1 MNSKSQE
8 SQSWGAPP
16 GILPKPMTNMH
27 TLNNTEMKSLD
38 VTWSQALVQST
49 TSASFPVTTFCTCSP
64 TSAQELHPNS
74 TKATAFTYP
83 SSYCSQSLEK
93 ATDTLLSWQVSQW
106 KIIISAKNPKRL
118 KKKKLDDD
126 RAKSKPKWC
135 IKFLSV
141 HTADPHLFWITNSS
155 GERLTTFLHFM

>member
-16 GILPKPMTNMH
+16 GILPKPMTNRH

-38 VTWSQALVQST
+38 VTWSEALVQST

-106 KIIISAKNPKRL
+106 KIIISAKNPKCL
-118 KKKKLDDD
+118 KKILMMTELKANQNDAL
-126 RAKSKPKWC
+126 
-135 IKFLSV
+135 
-141 HTADPHLFWITNSS
+141 NSS
-155 GERLTTFLHFM
+155 LSTQLTLTCFGLQTLQERDSPPSYIL

>member
-74 TKATAFTYP
+74 TKDTAFTYP

-106 KIIISAKNPKRL
+106 KIIISAKNPKCFKKILMMTEL
-118 KKKKLDDD
+118 KANQNDAL
-126 RAKSKPKWC
+126 
-135 IKFLSV
+135 
-141 HTADPHLFWITNSS
+141 NSS
-155 GERLTTFLHFM
+155 LSTQPTLTCFGLQTLQERDSPPSYIL